1 MGTENNEDMDKKAQ
15 HLQDI
20 PMSKFQILKNVVA
33 VSFGFLFLFTSFQ
46 SLTNLQ
52 STLNKDEGIGT
63 GGLSII
69 YGALVI
75 SCMFVPSFVISHIGC
90 KWTIAASMVCYV
102 LYMAANFHAVWGLIV
117 PASII
122 LGLGAAPLWSAKCTY
137 LTRTAVWYA
146 KLTDA
151 TEDDVINKFFGFFF
165 MVFQTS
171 ELINNKD
178 INKQILIIQ

>member
-1 MGTENNEDMDKKAQ
+1 LQIIHDFFFSDYLIAIKMETENNEDMDKKEQ

-69 YGALVI
+69 YGTLVI

-117 PASII
+117 PANS
-122 LGLGAAPLWSAKCTY
+122 LVWKTMKKKPKNLLMTSSSVASVNFAY
-137 LTRTAVWYA
+137 QTAVLV
-146 KLTDA
+146 K
-151 TEDDVINKFFGFFF
+151 
-165 MVFQTS
+165 
-171 ELINNKD
+171 
-178 INKQILIIQ
+178 